1 MGILKNDLIS
11 NLEDFVENIRTK
23 YIEELAQNAKAKKVE
38 LDAIMEAKITAEQNL
53 KIIKD
58 LREQAEVISASQGVV
73 KKLKGGIWKY
83 VQHIDETES
92 GYPV

>member
-1 MGILKNDLIS
+1 
-11 NLEDFVENIRTK
+11 
-23 YIEELAQNAKAKKVE
+23 
-38 LDAIMEAKITAEQNL
+38 MEAKITAEQNL